1 MTRVEE
7 NQIIYDQW
15 KNLSF
20 TGKPEAININ
30 LKIAEINVLM
40 DISKSLAMIADMN
53 FISLPINKFN
63 YPVNIGDNS
72 DGK

>member
-1 MTRVEE
+1 MARTEE

-40 DISKSLAMIADMN
+40 DISKSLAIMAD
-53 FISLPINKFN
+53 ILQI
-63 YPVNIGDNS
+63 NIGDND